1 MAVPGI
7 KKIAIIGNFVVFTT
21 TLLMALLGD
30 NTALFPMKIRTV
42 SRRYPNKLKAD
53 PKTFDIWNFIY
64 TFQALWIFYTLTLVV
79 KKEADDIIPLRCFFL
94 YSFARICSTTYRM
107 ILSRDLSVFGP
118 FICLLLSATALNM
131 CLLFLLK
138 SANAEQST
146 GVVGYNKFDVWC
158 TRVFVPN
165 AIVFYSMWQDI
176 ASTLSFDKVNLF
188 KYTLVWRFFGN

>member
-1 MAVPGI
+1 MAVPDT
-7 KKIAIIGNFVVFTT
+7 KKMAIIGNFVVFTT

-30 NTALFPMKIRTV
+30 ETALYPMKIRKV

-53 PKTFDIWNFIY
+53 PRTFDIWNFIY
-64 TFQALWIFYTLTLVV
+64 TFQALWIFYTLTLIVR
-79 KKEADDIIPLRCFFL
+79 KEADDIIPLRCFFL
-94 YSFARICSTTYRM
+94 YSFARICSTTYRI

-118 FICLLLSATALNM
+118 FICLLMSATALNM

-138 SANAEQST
+138 SANADENT
-146 GVVGYNKFDVWC
+146 GVVAVGYNKFDVWC

-176 ASTLSFDKVNLF
+176 ASTLSFDKVNPLSER
-188 KYTLVWRFFGN
+188 KLIPK